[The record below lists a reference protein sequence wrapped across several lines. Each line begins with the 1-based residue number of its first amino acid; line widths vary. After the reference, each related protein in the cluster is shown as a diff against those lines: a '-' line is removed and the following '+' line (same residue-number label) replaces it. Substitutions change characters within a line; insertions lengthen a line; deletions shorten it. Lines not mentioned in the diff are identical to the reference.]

1 MCLSL
6 CLSRALSVCLSPPSL
21 PLVPPLV
28 SLAFA
33 YEKQED
39 RDRGRGG
46 EAGAEGCEVQE
57 GRAQGQVGRGS
68 ERER

>member
-1 MCLSL
+1 MR
-6 CLSRALSVCLSPPSL
+6 SRRT
-21 PLVPPLV
+21 
-28 SLAFA
+28 
-33 YEKQED
+33 EI
-39 RDRGRGG
+39 GGG